1 MFGVC
6 FGAIAGAA
14 LLGWPRRSLTVVG
27 LGVAGIA
34 WLVLL
39 GVLGHPGV
47 GSAVAHAI
55 AGALLGWALA
65 DGILRAP
72 GVRAEAR
79 RVLVA
84 GVLATLVVGA
94 VWELWE
100 WGTDALTG
108 TDLTGGIS
116 DTILDLIAE
125 GTGAAAG
132 AALAVSFFGVPL
144 PATRR

>member
-27 LGVAGIA
+27 LGVACIV
-34 WLVLL
+34 WLVLV
-39 GVLGHPGV
+39 GVLGKPGV

-79 RVLVA
+79 RVLTA
-84 GVLATLVVGA
+84 TVLATLVVGA

-100 WGTDALTG
+100 
-108 TDLTGGIS
+108 S
-116 DTILDLIAE
+116 R
-125 GTGAAAG
+125 
-132 AALAVSFFGVPL
+132 VRSGV
-144 PATRR
+144 R